1 MQKRTKRTFN
11 FNPFLLTISLFLALK
26 FCEDKIFPEQEG
38 GESALGG
45 SYVIP
50 GDRSD
55 QSRVSSPDLAR
66 PNSNRNS
73 DPVDGSMSDE
83 ERLGKIN
90 EILREMGHK
99 PVGNSE
105 GSASESRV
113 NPQNNEK
120 RNADSHSPGGSG
132 SQTEEI
138 SGRRVT
144 RKLDALGYV
153 INEPNTQRDRYCLG
167 PDGCPIQNPTGEE
180 NIILEYEAESI
191 YEEDYISE

>member
-38 GESALGG
+38 DESVLGG
-45 SYVIP
+45 SYAIP
-50 GDRSD
+50 ADRD
-55 QSRVSSPDLAR
+55 GQSR

-83 ERLGKIN
+83 ERLDKIN

-105 GSASESRV
+105 GSASGSRV
-113 NPQNNEK
+113 NPQNNEEE
-120 RNADSHSPGGSG
+120 NADSHKPTRSRPQAEG
-132 SQTEEI
+132 I
-138 SGRRVT
+138 PDRRIT

-167 PDGCPIQNPTGEE
+167 PEGCPVQNPAGEE
-180 NIILEYEAESI
+180 SIILEYDGGEVLDEA
-191 YEEDYISE
+191 YYSE